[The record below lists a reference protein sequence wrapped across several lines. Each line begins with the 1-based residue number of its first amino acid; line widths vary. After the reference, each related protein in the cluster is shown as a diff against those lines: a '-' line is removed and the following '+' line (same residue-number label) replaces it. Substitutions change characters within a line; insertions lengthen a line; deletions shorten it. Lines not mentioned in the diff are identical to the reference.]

1 MFKYNVMWLFSP
13 NVVYQLNIQ
22 KASHNRKIAQNDVPH
37 VCVHA
42 LPYICVVTK
51 ADNKVII

>member
-1 MFKYNVMWLFSP
+1 MWLFSP